1 MQVKASIH
9 GWHLYTK
16 VIVANSSY
24 VEEEIFKVFKGPDRV
39 EGTGGKGKSFF
50 SSVRFLDGVF
60 DPKFC
65 DSNQS
70 AEHPLLSDT
79 PEALDEMYVN
89 TTFPEMQRLSLDPI
103 HLALQVNED
112 SGESDSD
119 R

>member
-1 MQVKASIH
+1 
-9 GWHLYTK
+9 

-39 EGTGGKGKSFF
+39 EGTGVNGKSFF
-50 SSVRFLDGVF
+50 SSVSFLDAVF
-60 DPKFC
+60 DPKLS

-70 AEHPLLSDT
+70 AEHSLLSDT
-79 PEALDEMYVN
+79 PEALEEMYVN
-89 TTFPEMQRLSLDPI
+89 STFTEMQRLSLDPI
-103 HLALQVNED
+103 HLALQVNKD